1 MLLFYS
7 CNATVII
14 AGWWVTRAGTCACAC
29 LQVLGAVPQTLNFC
43 EKCHWVPH
51 GTSVAFGPQ
60 KDSDS

>member
-29 LQVLGAVPQTLNFC
+29 ACLQVLGAVPQTLNFS
-43 EKCHWVPH
+43 E
-51 GTSVAFGPQ
+51 
-60 KDSDS
+60 